1 MPQFRVEYGDSVIP
15 DGFFLRRGALPE
27 PGACYADGNGALFRH
42 LSTFPDRSTIKE
54 SVLDLLNGAK
64 RHVLFCN
71 FLLQDEEVIQAL
83 LTAAKRLH
91 GHVYILTT
99 LKADDFVQ
107 GGETGDDVDGD
118 FESHIRCVKQLTQQ
132 GLLVKA
138 RSDCHAKFM
147 TIDDTE
153 AIVTSANAVPTC
165 YGNVAK
171 SGGGVRGANPENGVL
186 VHIPSEV
193 NRLAN
198 FFRAIW
204 RSGCNYYVSPDSSIF
219 EVQQIKS
226 GILPVN
232 PLEPAHPAGEGE
244 ILWTAPGDLRLLGRI
259 LGMVREARD
268 RLSLS
273 TWVIKGMDAHEL
285 GETLRLAAA
294 RGVNCQIVV
303 RGMNWREDHR
313 RQCYLLAR
321 SLGSQLTILGDYWN
335 HSKAVVADHEE
346 ALVLTGNLDAQHGLD
361 HGVEIGFCSREA
373 SFVAA
378 VTAFLERLANDAA
391 FEFVADPTQ
400 ATVADRYGRHHGQR
414 LEGPIRVRFQATP
427 TNIDLVRRWCDA
439 ARKELV
445 RVSSRQSR
453 GREELVLLTN
463 DMAIFGIATGQGD
476 ITAHAVRDRL
486 PAEDLKRFDGYLGR
500 GTVICDVAGERR

>member
-1 MPQFRVEYGDSVIP
+1 MQQFRVEYGDSVIP
-15 DGFFLRRGALPE
+15 DGFFLLREARPE
-27 PGACYADGNGALFRH
+27 PVESYTDGNGALFRH
-42 LSTFPDRSTIKE
+42 LSTFPERSTIKE
-54 SVLDLLNGAK
+54 TVLDLLNRAK

-71 FLLQDEEVIQAL
+71 FLLQDEEVIHAL
-83 LTAAKRLH
+83 LTAAKRLR

-107 GGETGDDVDGD
+107 GGVAEDDGDGD

-153 AIVTSANAVPTC
+153 AVVTSANAVPTC
-165 YGNVAK
+165 YGNVANPR
-171 SGGGVRGANPENGVL
+171 GGPRGANPENGVL

-204 RSGCNYYVSPDSSIF
+204 RNGCNYYVAPDSNIF

-232 PLEPAHPAGEGE
+232 PLEPAHRAGEGE

-259 LGMVREARD
+259 LSMVHTARE

-273 TWVIKGMDAHEL
+273 TWVIKGMDTHEL
-285 GETLRLAAA
+285 GKTLRLAAA
-294 RGVNCQIVV
+294 RGVRCQIVV

-313 RQCYLLAR
+313 RQCYLLSRA
-321 SLGSQLTILGDYWN
+321 LGSQLTILGDYWN
-335 HSKAVVADHEE
+335 HSKAVVADNGE

-361 HGVEIGFCSREA
+361 GGVEVGFYSRES
-373 SFVAA
+373 SFVTA
-378 VTAFLERLANDAA
+378 VSAFLDRLANDAA

-400 ATVADRYGRHHGQR
+400 ATVANRYGKNRGQ
-414 LEGPIRVRFQATP
+414 LWGGAIHIRFQPAGA
-427 TNIDLVRRWCDA
+427 NINMVRRWCDA

-445 RVSSRQSR
+445 RVSSRQSKER
-453 GREELVLLTN
+453 KELILLTN
-463 DMAIFGIATGQGD
+463 EMAIYGIASGEGN
-476 ITAHAVRDRL
+476 ITAHDIRDRL
-486 PAEDLKRFDGYLGR
+486 PAEDLKRFDSYLGR
-500 GTVICDVAGERR
+500 GTVICDVPSDKR